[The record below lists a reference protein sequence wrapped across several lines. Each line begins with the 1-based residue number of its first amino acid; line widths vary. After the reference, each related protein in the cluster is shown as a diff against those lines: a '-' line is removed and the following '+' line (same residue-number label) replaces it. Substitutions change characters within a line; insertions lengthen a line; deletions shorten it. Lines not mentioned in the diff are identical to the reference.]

1 MDGLVTRAKKQVAIR
16 VDASGE
22 IGTGHFMRCLALADG
37 LKARGARVRFLS
49 RHAPSH
55 LREMA
60 TGRGHELALLD
71 GRAEPDAADRLAHSA
86 WLGTGLRAD
95 ARDAA
100 QALSGETWD
109 WIVVD
114 HYALDAR
121 WESALRG
128 AARRI
133 LAIDDI
139 ADRTH
144 DCDLLL
150 DQNIHPDAER
160 RYAGRTPEHCRRLL
174 GPRYALLR
182 EEFARLRAGTAA
194 RDGRVR
200 RVLVFFGG
208 VDAGGHTRVAIEALA
223 GLGGR
228 KLQIDVVVGAQN
240 AHRREIETRCAAL
253 GFACHVQTA
262 RMSELMSAADLA
274 LGAGGSASWERCC
287 LGLPTLTLAV
297 ADNQKEL
304 VEDAALAGL
313 LCAPALDQAPLAD
326 HLRGLLDNP
335 LLLRA
340 MSLNGMQAVDGRG
353 AGRVLRAMGVGALSV
368 RRAAGSDS
376 AKVYAWRNDPAIRA
390 VSRNPDFVE
399 RGAHD
404 AWFAAAL
411 ASHDRLLLIGER
423 DGEEIGVVRFD
434 VRERAAEVS
443 IYLAPQLGGSGN
455 GVELLL
461 AAETWLAQN
470 RPEVAALEA
479 EVLLDNRR
487 SHGLFLAGG
496 YRLDSSRY
504 VKRLG

>member
-1 MDGLVTRAKKQVAIR
+1 MDGLVKRATNNVAIR
-16 VDASGE
+16 VDASSE

-37 LKARGARVRFLS
+37 LKTRGARVCFLS
-49 RHAPSH
+49 RHAPAH

-60 TGRGHELALLD
+60 TGRGHEFAALD
-71 GRAEPDAADRLAHSA
+71 SRAEPDAADQLAHSA

-100 QALSGETWD
+100 QVLSGETWD
-109 WIVVD
+109 WLVVD

-121 WESALRG
+121 WEAALRC

-139 ADRTH
+139 ADRAH

-150 DQNIHPDAER
+150 DQNFHLDAER
-160 RYAGRTPEHCRRLL
+160 RYAGRTPEQCRQLL

-208 VDAGGHTRVAIEALA
+208 IDARDHTGAAIEALA

-228 KLQIDVVVGAQN
+228 KLQVDVVIGAQN
-240 AHRREIETRCAAL
+240 TRRGEVEARCAAL
-253 GFACHVQTA
+253 GFNCHVQTV
-262 RMSELMSAADLA
+262 RMAELMAAADLA

-287 LGLPTLTLAV
+287 LGLPALALAV

-313 LCAPALDQAPLAD
+313 LCAPALEAASLAD
-326 HLRGLLDNP
+326 HLRGLLDQP

-340 MSLNGMQAVDGRG
+340 MSLNGIQAVDGRG
-353 AGRVLRAMGVGALSV
+353 VGRVLRAMGVGALSV
-368 RRAAGSDS
+368 RRAAGADS
-376 AKVYAWRNDPAIRA
+376 AKVFAWRNDPAIRA
-390 VSRNPDFVE
+390 VSRNPDSVE
-399 RGAHD
+399 RSVHD

-411 ASHDRLLLIGER
+411 ASPDRLLLIGER

-455 GVELLL
+455 GAELLL
-461 AAETWLAQN
+461 AAETWLAQH
-470 RPEVAALEA
+470 RPEVAAVEA
-479 EVLLDNRR
+479 EVLRDNRR

-496 YRLDSSRY
+496 YQLDTSRY

>member
-1 MDGLVTRAKKQVAIR
+1 MDGLVTTAARHVAMR
-16 VDASGE
+16 VDASDE

-37 LKARGARVRFLS
+37 LKARGARVRFVS
-49 RHAPSH
+49 RHALQH
-55 LREMA
+55 LLGLA
-60 TGRGHELALLD
+60 TDSGHECVSI
-71 GRAEPDAADRLAHSA
+71 GSPAEPMVAGGLEHAA
-86 WLGTGLRAD
+86 WLGTSQQAD
-95 ARDAA
+95 ARDTRK
-100 QALSGETWD
+100 ALAGGDWD
-109 WIVVD
+109 WLVVD

-128 AARRI
+128 SARRI

-139 ADRTH
+139 ADRAH

-150 DQNIHPDAER
+150 DQNLHPDAER

-182 EEFARLRAGTAA
+182 EEFARLRAGTAP

-208 VDAGGHTRVAIEALA
+208 VDAAGHTRAAIEALA
-223 GLGGR
+223 GLVGR
-228 KLQIDVVVGAQN
+228 KLQVDVVVGAQN
-240 AHRREIETRCAAL
+240 EQRGQIEARCAAL

-262 RMSELMSAADLA
+262 RMAELMAAADLA

-287 LGLPTLTLAV
+287 LGLPALALAV

-313 LCAPALDQAPLAD
+313 LCAPTLEAAPLAD
-326 HLRGLLDNP
+326 HLRGLLDHP

-340 MSLNGMQAVDGRG
+340 MSRNGMQAVDGRG
-353 AGRVLRAMGVGALSV
+353 AGRVLRAMGIGALSV
-368 RRAAGSDS
+368 RRAGGADS

-390 VSRNPDFVE
+390 ASRNPGPVE
-399 RGAHD
+399 RGAHE

-411 ASHDRLLLIGER
+411 ASVDRVLLIGER
-423 DGEEIGVVRFD
+423 DGEAIGVVRFD

-443 IYLAPQLGGSGN
+443 IYLAPQLGGSGF

-470 RPEVAALEA
+470 RPDVATVEA
-479 EVLLDNRR
+479 EVLRDNRR
-487 SHGLFLAGG
+487 SHGLFHAGG
-496 YRLDSSRY
+496 YRLDTSRY